1 MANYEPIPETPPP
14 PPPNEGPPAGG
25 LLQINI
31 TTISTIFLIFG
42 IIYCIAF
49 VNDIQK
55 DKFENIDIAANN
67 ENMILKNILIAQNES
82 KYKLMYILDKSRY
95 IERISDEKIKDII
108 YKWKKDNLAYLGI
121 KRFSIPMISTINTG
135 KSSTLNFIL
144 NTNYLEVRENVT
156 TKCCVII
163 RDRKGYKKGKIYNV
177 IIEKRADIDKY
188 NFEKGDEIKQ
198 DIKSFI
204 EERNRKI
211 EQLQDVNMEIKDAS
225 LYFVIMELDTGLFE
239 GEYEKYSELVEFI
252 DIPGLDEN
260 GVKNNFYFKNV
271 LPFIKMNFLFPVI
284 LLDSTRFQS
293 VDVFATFH
301 EIFQPYISP
310 YIKENFF
317 NRIVEN
323 DLKNQNYTL
332 NKIKEEALF
341 LINKLNL
348 HKANERNKIMNEM
361 IEETSNEFE
370 VDLKFGKNCFVIN
383 ARAKNIE
390 VNKYM
395 SLIDYTNYTLNK
407 KDYDE
412 NEEILD
418 LLTEAFK
425 NDFNFIIP
433 DNIEE
438 ISKKSKKS
446 KGYQQ
451 FKKLVEESNIMQRD
465 FQESY
470 YYYFN
475 EIFNL
480 KKITTK
486 KMDEDGDIIKT
497 AIKSKIKILIDKF
510 LDDNDFKK
518 ILEYTNIKEEDLNE
532 DFSKYIKIDDPFN
545 FIQIL
550 QSPIKE
556 LKTINNSGILQLNDD
571 FDELYKFINKNKFIN
586 YIVIGEYSSGKSF
599 TLNNI
604 IGYNLYLLTGGQ
616 EETTSHAFIIRNSKL
631 INLYEADLVKNQF
644 GYYFNKKTKLASGKE
659 KVAEKIEE
667 LNRNKKEF
675 SYYILETPIQMFENI
690 TLPQEIINSI
700 ELIDYPGLQTK
711 KAEKLNLINTPLINK
726 DLIDGFFFV
735 ALPTNNKMNS
745 LNKIFKTTI
754 NKFLYQDSNYE
765 DSMNCFFLYTKNTKE
780 DKTDFNKFDVN
791 KQVLKLFEELKKE
804 MDMSDVEKVKKKFD
818 STLFMNFA
826 KFSNFDYYTHITFV
840 EKLKS
845 FENFLSDIIPNNI
858 KKVRKKNFGNLFKN
872 IDYYINEQYEKN
884 IEKGFIKSIS
894 ELLPW
899 SNKEKDNIINNN
911 DIELFANLFR
921 DILIKLNFIEDDYIF
936 GDYELSEIKKYLDK
950 YFYFKKNLSYEK
962 YKNSFYEEFK
972 AKVIHFMGTSKD
984 IMYRYLNVYLNDII
998 TKLKGVIKTIRDKIH
1013 LNPEEFKKKYSLE
1026 IKKQI
1031 IDEIEEKYNY
1041 SLQNINESLI
1051 KMEKENLYLKNILNC
1066 NEYSNNFEENF
1077 KEMKK
1082 RIDEQIEYSSKLCN
1096 IYYNFFSISID
1107 KIIQNYEDNKYKF
1120 LYEKNYIDSKAN
1132 IDINIFF
1139 KNEEEN
1145 ANLFS
1150 TVYKRILGQ
1159 YLNYFTYFL
1168 GIYNKFTEEIKNQCE
1183 NYYKILNSSHNVFEN
1198 ILIESMDELKH
1209 KTIKY
1214 IELIFN
1220 TAQSNFNESKRNLE
1234 ILNNVE
1240 KFLKNILKNNKV
1252 N

>member
-1 MANYEPIPETPPP
+1 MENHEPIPERQDNVIPA
-14 PPPNEGPPAGG
+14 AGG
-25 LLQINI
+25 FLQRNFII
-31 TTISTIFLIFG
+31 ISTIFLVLGF
-42 IIYCIAF
+42 IIYCLISGNYMQ
-49 VNDIQK
+49 NDEFK
-55 DKFENIDIAANN
+55 NIDIVVNN
-67 ENMILKNILIAQNES
+67 ERMILKNILIAQNES

-95 IERISDEKIKDII
+95 IDRISDEKIKNII
-108 YKWKKDNLAYLGI
+108 YKWEKDNLAYLGI

-156 TKCCVII
+156 TKFCVII

-204 EERNRKI
+204 EERNKKI

-252 DIPGLDEN
+252 DIPGLNEN

-271 LPFIKMNFLFPVI
+271 LPFIKMNFLFPIV

-293 VDVFATFH
+293 ADVFTTFH

-332 NKIKEEALF
+332 IRIKEEAIF

-348 HKANERNKIMNEM
+348 HEANERNEIMNKM
-361 IEETSNEFE
+361 IEETSTEFK
-370 VDLKFGKNCFVIN
+370 VDIKFGKNCFVIN
-383 ARAKNIE
+383 AKAKNLE

-412 NEEILD
+412 NDGILD
-418 LLTEAFK
+418 ILTESFK

-433 DNIEE
+433 ENIVE
-438 ISKKSKKS
+438 ISKNTKKS
-446 KGYQQ
+446 NGYKQ
-451 FKKLVEESNIMQRD
+451 FKKLVEESNIMLRE
-465 FQESY
+465 FQEPY

-480 KKITTK
+480 KKKTTK
-486 KMDEDGDIIKT
+486 KMDEDGNIIKT
-497 AIKSKIKILIDKF
+497 AIKNKIKILIDEF
-510 LDDNDFKK
+510 LDDRDYKK

-532 DFSKYIKIDDPFN
+532 DFSKYIKIDEPLN

-571 FDELYKFINKNKFIN
+571 FDELYQFINKNKFVN

-604 IGYNLYLLTGGQ
+604 IGYNLYLLTGGPQ
-616 EETTSHAFIIRNSKL
+616 ETTSHAFIIRNSKF
-631 INLYEADLVKNQF
+631 INLYEAVLVKNQF
-644 GYYFNKKTKLASGKE
+644 GYYFNKTTIIASDKE
-659 KVAEKIEE
+659 NVTEKIKE
-667 LNRNKKEF
+667 LNQNKKEF

-711 KAEKLNLINTPLINK
+711 KAEKLNLQNTALFSK

-735 ALPTNNKMNS
+735 ALPTSNKMNS
-745 LNKIFKTTI
+745 MNKIFKTTI

-791 KQVLKLFEELKKE
+791 KEVLKLFEELKKE
-804 MDMSDVEKVKKKFD
+804 MDMSDVEKVRKKFD
-818 STLFMNFA
+818 SDLFMNFA
-826 KFSNFDYYTHITFV
+826 KFSNFDYYTHVTFV
-840 EKLKS
+840 EKLKT

-858 KKVRKKNFGNLFKN
+858 KIIRKKDFENLFKN
-872 IDYYINEQYEKN
+872 IDYYINELYEKN
-884 IEKGFIKSIS
+884 IEKNFIKSIVAD
-894 ELLPW
+894 LLPW
-899 SNKEKDNIINNN
+899 GNKEKNKIKNNN
-911 DIELFANLFR
+911 DIELFTNIFR
-921 DILIKLNFIEDDYIF
+921 DILIKFNFIEDDYIF
-936 GDYELSEIKKYLDK
+936 GNYELSQIKKYLDK

-972 AKVIHFMGTSKD
+972 AKVIHFIGTSKD
-984 IMYRYLNVYLNDII
+984 IMHKYLNVYLNDII
-998 TKLKGVIKTIRDKIH
+998 TKLKGVIKAIRDKVY
-1013 LNPEEFKKKYSLE
+1013 LNPEEFKKKYSWE

-1031 IDEIEEKYNY
+1031 IDKIEENYNH
-1041 SLQNINESLI
+1041 SLWDINENLLE
-1051 KMEKENLYLKNILNC
+1051 MEKENLYLKEILNC
-1066 NEYSNNFEENF
+1066 NVYSHNFEENF

-1082 RIDEQIEYSSKLCN
+1082 RIDKQIEYSSKNCYD
-1096 IYYNFFSISID
+1096 YYKYFSISISI
-1107 KIIQNYEDNKYKF
+1107 IIQNYEDNKNKF
-1120 LYEKNYIDSKAN
+1120 LYEKSYIDSKADIN
-1132 IDINIFF
+1132 INIFF
-1139 KNEEEN
+1139 KKKEEN
-1145 ANLFS
+1145 TNLFS
-1150 TVYKRILGQ
+1150 IIYKTVFGQ
-1159 YLNYFTYFL
+1159 YINYIKYFI
-1168 GIYNKFTEEIKNQCE
+1168 GMRNQFTEEIKNLCE
-1183 NYYKILNSSHNVFEN
+1183 NYYKILNSSHIVFKD
-1198 ILIESMDELKH
+1198 ILIESMEELKY

-1214 IELIFN
+1214 IELVFD
-1220 TAQSNFNESKRNLE
+1220 TAHSDFKKSKRNLE

-1240 KFLKNILKNNKV
+1240 KFVKIF
-1252 N
+1252 